1 MVVLLSATVI
11 SCSQA
16 LAIINRIQRV
26 VGLTD
31 AQRTEITQEIRK
43 VIPMCPVTVVQEKKK

>member
-1 MVVLLSATVI
+1 MVVFLSATVI

-16 LAIINRIQRV
+16 FAIINRIQKV

-31 AQRTEITQEIRK
+31 TQRTEITQEIRK
-43 VIPMCPVTVVQEKKK
+43 SIPMCPVTIVQEKKK